1 MSRPGSA
8 LLAGGDIVSEKDL
21 RGGLARSNGLLV
33 NLRATEGAACAM
45 ERGVHN
51 PGSAR
56 MGLQNLAKQRYA
68 CATLNKSSREATT
81 RSAPAPF

>member
-8 LLAGGDIVSEKDL
+8 LLAGGDIVSEEDL

-33 NLRATEGAACAM
+33 NLRATARATCAM
-45 ERGVHN
+45 EHGVRN

-56 MGLQNLAKQRYA
+56 MGLQNRAKQHYA
-68 CATLNKSSREATT
+68 CATLNK
-81 RSAPAPF
+81 F